1 MNMNETKT
9 EKTATDYSAVS
20 TMWGTKLGEVEA
32 WQIARKN
39 FNEFLDAS
47 ENEAFGKF
55 FEKKSDKV
63 GNSNDFSTQAL
74 AWLLHTSAG
83 NIEAKYKNAKTKQL
97 ENCASTGAT
106 FDKQA
111 FLEGFI
117 VDMLAPNLAEE
128 RAKREAELA
137 KTRAENIAF
146 NKSILDSVENAVVM
160 ADSFGVNL
168 IDNVQAVINACK
180 KKLEK
185 GDRASRVY
193 AYTLVHRTLSNCIEL
208 PNVINELGLTEADAL
223 PELNE
228 LGDIVG

>member
-1 MNMNETKT
+1 MNETKT
-9 EKTATDYSAVS
+9 EKTTIDYSEVS
-20 TMWGTKLGEVEA
+20 TLWGTTLGSVEA

-39 FNEFLDAS
+39 FNKFLDGS
-47 ENEAFGKF
+47 EKEPFGKF
-55 FEKKSDKV
+55 FEKKSDKA
-63 GNSNDFSTQAL
+63 GNSNDISTQAL

-97 ENCASTGAT
+97 EKCASEGST

-146 NKSILDSVENAVVM
+146 VASIDNAVENAVNM
-160 ADSFGVNL
+160 ADSFGINL
-168 IDNVQAVINACK
+168 IDNVEAVINACK
-180 KKLEK
+180 KKLADNSK
-185 GDRASRVY
+185 YSRVY
-193 AYTLVHRTLSNCIEL
+193 CYTLVHYTLHECVEL
-208 PNVINELGLTEADAL
+208 PNVLNELGLTEADAL

>member
-1 MNMNETKT
+1 MNMNENKT
-9 EKTATDYSAVS
+9 ENTTNYSEVS
-20 TMWGTKLGEVEA
+20 TLWGTKLGEVEA
-32 WQIARKN
+32 WQIARSN
-39 FNEFLDAS
+39 FEKFMNDS
-47 ENEAFGKF
+47 EKEPFGKF
-55 FEKKSDKV
+55 FEKKSDKA
-63 GNSNDFSTQAL
+63 GNSNDISTQAL

-83 NIEAKYKNAKTKQL
+83 NIEAKYKNAKTKEL
-97 ENCASTGAT
+97 EKCASTGVA
-106 FDKQA
+106 FDKQT

-117 VDMLAPNLAEE
+117 CDLLAPNLAEE

-146 NKSILDSVENAVVM
+146 NASILDSVENAVIM

-180 KKLEK
+180 KKLEA
-185 GDRASRVY
+185 GDHASRVY
-193 AYTLVHRTLSNCIEL
+193 SYALVHKTLSNCVEL
-208 PNVINELGLTEADAL
+208 PNVLDNLGLTEADAL

>member
-1 MNMNETKT
+1 MNTNENKT
-9 EKTATDYSAVS
+9 EKTTIDYSAIS

-63 GNSNDFSTQAL
+63 GNSNDFSTQSL

-106 FDKQA
+106 FDKQV

-117 VDMLAPNLAEE
+117 CDMLAPNLAEE

-146 NKSILDSVENAVVM
+146 RKSILDGVENAITM

-180 KKLEK
+180 KKLEN

-193 AYTLVHRTLSNCIEL
+193 AYMLVNRTLSDSIEY
-208 PNVINELGLTEADAL
+208 PNVLKQLGLTDDDAL
-223 PELNE
+223 PCLSDE
-228 LGDIVG
+228 GDIIE

>member
-1 MNMNETKT
+1 MTNNETKT
-9 EKTATDYSAVS
+9 EKTTIDYSAVS
-20 TMWGTKLGEVEA
+20 TLWGTKLGEVEA
-32 WQIARKN
+32 WQIARAN
-39 FNEFLDAS
+39 FNNFLDDS
-47 ENEAFGKF
+47 EKEPFGKF
-55 FEKKSDKV
+55 FEKKSDKA
-63 GNSNDFSTQAL
+63 GNSNDISTQAL

-83 NIEAKYKNAKTKQL
+83 NIEAKYKNAKTKEL
-97 ENCASTGAT
+97 EKCASSGVT

-146 NKSILDSVENAVVM
+146 NKSVLDSVENAIPM

-168 IDNVQAVINACK
+168 VGNAQAVKNACK
-180 KKLEK
+180 KKLEA
-185 GDRASRVY
+185 GDHASRVY
-193 AYTLVHRTLSNCIEL
+193 CYTLVGRTLGDSDEL
-208 PNVINELGLTEADAL
+208 HDVFTELGLTSDDAL

-228 LGDIVG
+228 LGDIVK